1 MPSYGKEVGR
11 GQYGVV
17 YACEYWGPHRPC
29 AVKSVVPMD
38 DKHWND
44 LAMEFY
50 YMKYV
55 FYLKYWLSSIIL
67 KKICNFCFHRSIPEH
82 DRIVRVRGSVIDH
95 SYAGGI
101 PAVLIIMDKLNRD
114 LYCAI
119 KLGLPWLTRLQVLK

>member
-17 YACEYWGPHRPC
+17 YACEYWGPFRPC

-50 YMKYV
+50 YMRYTTSCYYELLHRSM
-55 FYLKYWLSSIIL
+55 YLKCIYDASFVNV
-67 KKICNFCFHRSIPEH
+67 C
-82 DRIVRVRGSVIDH
+82 
-95 SYAGGI
+95 
-101 PAVLIIMDKLNRD
+101 
-114 LYCAI
+114 
-119 KLGLPWLTRLQVLK
+119 T